1 MIFLAMVFMHI
12 LDDFCLQ
19 GILASMKQ
27 KEWWK
32 KQEGYNDM
40 YKRDYIVA
48 LFMHSFSWAFM
59 VMLPIAIKDGFNE
72 SWLFFCFFVLNLIT
86 HIVVDDL
93 KANKKKINLI
103 ADQGIHLMQIGV
115 TALVL
120 G

>member
-1 MIFLAMVFMHI
+1 MVCLAMIFMHI

-27 KEWWK
+27 REWWE

-48 LFMHSFSWAFM
+48 LFMHSFSWTFM
-59 VMLPIAIKDGFNE
+59 VMLPIAVKNGFE
-72 SWLFFCFFVLNLIT
+72 TSGLFLGFFFANLII
-86 HIVVDDL
+86 HAVVDDL
-93 KANKKKINLI
+93 KANRKKINLCV
-103 ADQGIHLMQIGV
+103 DQTIHLVQIGV

-120 G
+120 R